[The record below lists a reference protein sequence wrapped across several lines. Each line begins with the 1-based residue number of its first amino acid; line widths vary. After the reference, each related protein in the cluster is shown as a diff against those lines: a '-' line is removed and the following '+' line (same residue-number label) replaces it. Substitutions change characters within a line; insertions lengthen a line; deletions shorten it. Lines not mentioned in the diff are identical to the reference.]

1 MRVRYD
7 EGVAIHVGPEPCVSG
22 REARGEASA
31 GERAGQPLSRESPMV
46 PDADAVTKA
55 EGHTIEGTSA
65 SSRSIRRGQRPWH
78 ARTLLAREP
87 KDLPPTTGPPAVWSA
102 PARPRASAAMSLT
115 GSAASMASRTG

>member
-31 GERAGQPLSRESPMV
+31 GERAGQPSSRESPMV

-55 EGHTIEGTSA
+55 EGHTIEGASA
-65 SSRSIRRGQRPWH
+65 SPCRPGVVKDPGMH
-78 ARTLLAREP
+78 ARSLRGNREVSR
-87 KDLPPTTGPPAVWSA
+87 PTTGRKAALVRIGK
-102 PARPRASAAMSLT
+102 ARSRRSSGLT
-115 GSAASMASRTG
+115 RG

>member
-46 PDADAVTKA
+46 LDADAVTKA
-55 EGHTIEGTSA
+55 EGHTIEGASA
-65 SSRSIRRGQRPWH
+65 SPRRRGAGAWFGIDMGE
-78 ARTLLAREP
+78 ATL
-87 KDLPPTTGPPAVWSA
+87 
-102 PARPRASAAMSLT
+102 RAFRSTST
-115 GSAASMASRTG
+115 RCCCSWTWFR